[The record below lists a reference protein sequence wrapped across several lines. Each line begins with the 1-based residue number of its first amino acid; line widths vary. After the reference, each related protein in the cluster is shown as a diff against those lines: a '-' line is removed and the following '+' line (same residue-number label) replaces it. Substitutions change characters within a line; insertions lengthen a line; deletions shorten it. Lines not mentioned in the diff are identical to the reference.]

1 MIKWCVKHRR
11 YTYLSISRR
20 KISAQ
25 AVAGASA
32 ANGVKDGLMIA
43 AVPEPGTTALCGVG
57 LLLVVRRFGA
67 RGTALAAVERGLSRV
82 AEFVTSDGAWL
93 RT

>member
-1 MIKWCVKHRR
+1 
-11 YTYLSISRR
+11 
-20 KISAQ
+20 
-25 AVAGASA
+25 
-32 ANGVKDGLMIA
+32 MIA

-93 RT
+93 RRKASGQVEETMRQSHRARGY